1 MAGIVVAKV
10 YGHGEDGKQLGEAF
24 HESFFDDWSTV
35 DEWHVIMCQNYEL
48 TGEKE
53 YVIVCIVA
61 NDVTSALFELDAQC
75 VDGLFENYA
84 VGDVEVCDAYDC
96 LDVQA
101 VEYVHSKARLILGE
115 EPASKL
121 Y

>member
-10 YGHGEDGKQLGEAF
+10 YGTDCFGKQLGET
-24 HESFFDDWSTV
+24 ESYFDDWSTD
-35 DEWHVIMCQNYEL
+35 DEWRIIMCENYEL
-48 TGEKE
+48 TGTKE
-53 YVIVCIVA
+53 YAIVCIVA

-75 VDGLFENYA
+75 VDGFFENCA
-84 VGDVEVCDAYDC
+84 VGDLEVCDAYDC
-96 LDVQA
+96 LDEEA

-115 EPASKL
+115 ELASKI